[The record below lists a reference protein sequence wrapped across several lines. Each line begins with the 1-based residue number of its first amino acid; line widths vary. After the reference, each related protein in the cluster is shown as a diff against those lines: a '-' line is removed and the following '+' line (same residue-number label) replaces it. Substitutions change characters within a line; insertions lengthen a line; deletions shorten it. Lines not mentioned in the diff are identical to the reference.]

1 MKKGNKKNT
10 KTTLK
15 QNLLTSSQGKLS
27 NGVKNWHDLTLPNFA
42 HLRGKITFRNLYPF
56 FRYTNFFVL
65 NSKLFKKQVNCSKNN
80 QEVFQKFLEL
90 F

>member
-1 MKKGNKKNT
+1 MPLDEKGNKKNT

-42 HLRGKITFRNLYPF
+42 HLRGKITFHHAVCAIQL
-56 FRYTNFFVL
+56 
-65 NSKLFKKQVNCSKNN
+65 
-80 QEVFQKFLEL
+80 QKSAISIG
-90 F
+90 

>member
-1 MKKGNKKNT
+1 MPLDEKGNKKNT

-42 HLRGKITFRNLYPF
+42 HLRGKITFHHAACAIKLQKKCYLYWITHP
-56 FRYTNFFVL
+56 T
-65 NSKLFKKQVNCSKNN
+65 K
-80 QEVFQKFLEL
+80 
-90 F
+90 

>member
-1 MKKGNKKNT
+1 MPLDEKGNKKNT

-42 HLRGKITFRNLYPF
+42 HLRGKITFHHA
-56 FRYTNFFVL
+56 VCAI
-65 NSKLFKKQVNCSKNN
+65 KLQKKCYLKLLSSWVHS
-80 QEVFQKFLEL
+80 
-90 F
+90 

>member
-1 MKKGNKKNT
+1 MPLDEKGNKKNT

-42 HLRGKITFRNLYPF
+42 HLRGKITFHHA
-56 FRYTNFFVL
+56 
-65 NSKLFKKQVNCSKNN
+65 KCDKAGKKSANRIKG
-80 QEVFQKFLEL
+80 
-90 F
+90 